1 MCHVGIRI
9 IIISIH
15 VVIIESRQSVRC
27 AVSRRRQ
34 CSMSS
39 NSLLFP
45 WMVVVL
51 VVSRTKRRVV
61 SIVPTRIGGGSMF
74 CFLVLWWTR
83 IMLRSCDVFLRW
95 SSWLFGTCRVF
106 RFVLIIVEG
115 MVFGGCSFSTT
126 RMWMQIDSFV
136 FLGWS
141 REIGIVV
148 EYHYGITVEES
159 RVRIIIIVGHD
170 WIDPTIV
177 TVIILTLV
185 VLT

>member
-1 MCHVGIRI
+1 
-9 IIISIH
+9 
-15 VVIIESRQSVRC
+15 
-27 AVSRRRQ
+27 
-34 CSMSS
+34 
-39 NSLLFP
+39 
-45 WMVVVL
+45 
-51 VVSRTKRRVV
+51 
-61 SIVPTRIGGGSMF
+61 MF

-83 IMLRSCDVFLRW
+83 IMLRSCDVFPRS

-106 RFVLIIVEG
+106 RFVLIVIEG
-115 MVFGGCSFSTT
+115 MVFGGCSFSKT

-136 FLGWS
+136 LLGWS
-141 REIGIVV
+141 TEIGIVV
-148 EYHYGITVEES
+148 EYSYGITVEES